1 MDRKFH
7 ETTNL
12 CVEIM
17 KSKRQVKG
25 KLGHVVQIRVF
36 LPTDV
41 NLMLNLPKDLTHQ
54 DGKLRQKE
62 EDGKTFVCD
71 KLDRAFLSWF
81 SLNISGLSHKD
92 MFKGRWPSLAKHNA
106 FASSLCSRRLEV
118 VSERENERAQGR
130 HACLLARP
138 FFLLPTTS
146 KRLLR
151 RLVGR
156 LSYCVSSL
164 ITVMIDFKQE
174 DYRQ

>member
-1 MDRKFH
+1 MNRPKQLKTILMDRKFH
-7 ETTNL
+7 ETSNL

-106 FASSLCSRRLEV
+106 FASSLCSR
-118 VSERENERAQGR
+118 
-130 HACLLARP
+130 
-138 FFLLPTTS
+138 
-146 KRLLR
+146 
-151 RLVGR
+151 LVGR